1 MDGLI
6 VPVGPAPPR
15 TSRHAPPL
23 PAPPSYDDSIDL
35 PADSTAQ
42 DFTPQYSYS
51 NR

>member
-15 TSRHAPPL
+15 TSRRAPPL
-23 PAPPSYDDSIDL
+23 PAPPSYNESIDL
-35 PADSTAQ
+35 PAQSTGQ
-42 DFTPQYSYS
+42 EFTPEYSDS